1 MKPLLALF
9 CLYLWMPTSAFA
21 YQNSD
26 YSKVMGP
33 NECAECHERSSE
45 IWKESHHFSTVNT
58 MHRSEKA
65 QKIAKKL
72 GIKRI
77 KADSQCMDCHYTTQL
92 VQEKPKVIAG
102 ISCESCHGAAKD
114 WLERHSEYSSK
125 KKETESKAEAKQRWA
140 DSEAA
145 GMIRPHMLYTL
156 AKNCYSCHITPKEDL
171 VNIGGHSPGSPFEL
185 MSWSQGE
192 VRHSVWHNKAGKN
205 IEASTERKRM
215 MFILG
220 AAVELEESFKA
231 VGQATK
237 KAKYAVTMAKRAKLA
252 AKRLNAIAKLVNVPE
267 LNDMVKIIKS
277 TKLRLNNQAELETAS
292 AKIGE
297 LASRFS
303 TAYDGSTFAAVD
315 SILPSPA
322 KYKGKIQP

>member
-1 MKPLLALF
+1 MKPVIYLT
-9 CLYLWMPTSAFA
+9 CLYLFILNSANA
-21 YQNSD
+21 AQPKD
-26 YSKVMGP
+26 HGKVLGP
-33 NECAECHERSSE
+33 NECAECHERTTE
-45 IWKESHHFSTVNT
+45 IWKQSHHFSTVNT

-77 KADSQCMDCHYTTQL
+77 KAKSQCLGCHYTSQL
-92 VQEKPKVIAG
+92 VAEKPKVIAG
-102 ISCESCHGAAKD
+102 ISCESCHGPSKD
-114 WLERHSEYSSK
+114 WLERHSEYSGK
-125 KKETESKAEAKQRWA
+125 KKETETAQEATARMQ

-156 AKNCYSCHITPKEDL
+156 AKNCYSCHITPNEEL
-171 VNIGGHSPGSPFEL
+171 VNVGGHSPGSPFEL

-192 VRHSVWHNKAGKN
+192 VRHTVWHNEAGKN
-205 IEASTERKRM
+205 VEASAERKRM

-237 KAKYAVTMAKRAKLA
+237 KAKYAVTMAKRAKRA
-252 AKRLNAIAKLVNVPE
+252 AKRLAAIAKLLNNPE
-267 LNDMVKIIKS
+267 LNDMVKVIKS
-277 TKLRLNNQAELETAS
+277 TKLKLNNQVKLEAAS

-297 LASRFS
+297 LASRFA
-303 TAYDGSTFAAVD
+303 TNYDGSTFAKVD
-315 SILPSPA
+315 SILPVPS
-322 KYKGKIQP
+322 KYKGKVQP